1 MGSGFSRSVLPC
13 RIIARRQPALE
24 QRDGEEIGR
33 DPRRMTTAELIAV
46 GHARLPLSK
55 AVRRF
60 CIECSGGSMDEARKC
75 VAVDCVLW
83 PFRMGTNPWRPP
95 LSDDERE
102 RRAKVLEK
110 SRRYGR

>member
-1 MGSGFSRSVLPC
+1 MTESMEQ
-13 RIIARRQPALE
+13 IIARRQPALE

-33 DPRRMTTAELIAV
+33 DPRKMTMTELEAA

-55 AVRRF
+55 AIRRF
-60 CIECSGGSMDEARKC
+60 CIECSGGPPHHPRKC
-75 VAVDCVLW
+75 VFVDCVLW